1 MANKL
6 DALTSFKKQALDLRM
21 YRQQTI
27 AANIANAD
35 TPHYQARDIDFRGA
49 LQDAQAGRKPEGS
62 LEVARTNARHIEG
75 TGSAGLAPLL
85 YRTPYQASAD
95 GNTVDM
101 DMERSN
107 LAENSVHLEFLLNSI
122 SGDFKK
128 MQTALSGQS
137 A

>member
-1 MANKL
+1 MVSKL
-6 DALTSFKKQALDLRM
+6 DASLNFKTQALNLRM

-35 TPHYQARDIDFRGA
+35 TPSYQARDIDFRSA
-49 LQDAQAGRKPEGS
+49 LQDSLAGRASEGS

-75 TGSAGLAPLL
+75 TGGNGLAPLL

-107 LAENSVHLEFLLNSI
+107 FAENSVHLEFLLNSI

-128 MQTALSGQS
+128 MQTALSGQG